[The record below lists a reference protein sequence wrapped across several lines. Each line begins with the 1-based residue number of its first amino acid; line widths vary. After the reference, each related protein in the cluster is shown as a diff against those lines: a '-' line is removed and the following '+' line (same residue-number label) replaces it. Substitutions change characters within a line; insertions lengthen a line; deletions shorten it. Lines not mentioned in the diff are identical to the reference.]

1 MGRQEQVT
9 SNPPGSEPGAPAD
22 PGAGRPGRGLGTW
35 FRTRSRAAR
44 LVLTGTAAVTVALI
58 AAIALSATSGGA
70 PRPATPQRPA
80 PAFTL
85 AQLGHPGQQISLA
98 SYAGHPL
105 IINFFAS
112 WCTPCREETPLI
124 ARYYRSAHGRVTIIG
139 LDTSDSTAKG
149 EAFVRQAGVRY
160 PVASA
165 PINTALA
172 YQAPVLPVT
181 FFLNARHRIVK
192 AIYGK
197 VTVAELNSGVAAMS
211 AGPGQG

>member
-1 MGRQEQVT
+1 
-9 SNPPGSEPGAPAD
+9 
-22 PGAGRPGRGLGTW
+22 
-35 FRTRSRAAR
+35 
-44 LVLTGTAAVTVALI
+44 VLTSTAAVTAVIVVLLM
-58 AAIALSATSGGA
+58 LSLTSGA
-70 PRPATPQRPA
+70 RPQPATPQRAA

-85 AQLGHPGQQISLA
+85 AQLGRPGQRISLA

-112 WCTPCREETPLI
+112 WCTPCRQETPLI
-124 ARYYRSAHGRVTIIG
+124 ARYYRSAHGRVTILG
-139 LDTSDSTAKG
+139 LDTNDSAAKG
-149 EAFVRQAGVRY
+149 EAFARQAGVRY

-165 PINTALA
+165 PISTALA

-211 AGPGQG
+211 AAPGRG